1 MKKKLVY
8 AMLIAASMSLCA
20 CGGTTEAPA
29 NEEPVATEE
38 ATEETVE
45 EDAETEETDAEET
58 DAEET
63 DGEETDAE
71 ETDTEETDADAKA
84 GDEKAKEL
92 LDSIDR
98 DDMTYMKGECN
109 MSMTISAQGTEA
121 DTEISMKIEAD
132 HDYTHSFTDVT
143 TMGQTVSVE
152 TWMDNATGVSLSQ
165 TGDSTDWVKTESD
178 NAALADS
185 MGSFHMDESAIA
197 EYRMEEETDD
207 YYAVYVATNPGYM
220 NTLAEGQDVDYGDS
234 YCECVYYFDKETE
247 SLYEVDLAVNIDNS
261 AMSGYEVKD
270 YTISFVYDDLIFGE
284 TDKTVT
290 PPDGLF

>member
-45 EDAETEETDAEET
+45 EDAETEETETEETDAEET

-63 DGEETDAE
+63 DA
-71 ETDTEETDADAKA
+71 EETDADAEA

-98 DDMTYMKGECN
+98 DDMSYMSGVCT
-109 MSMTISAQGTEA
+109 MSMTITA
-121 DTEISMKIEAD
+121 DGQDVATDISMEIEAD

-143 TMGQTVSVE
+143 TLGQTVSVE
-152 TWMDNATGVSLSQ
+152 SWIDNATGVSLSQ
-165 TGDSTDWVKTESD
+165 TGDSTDWIKTESD

-197 EYRMEEETDD
+197 EYGMQEETDD
-207 YYAVYVATNPGYM
+207 YYAVYVVTNPGYM

-270 YTISFVYDDLIFGE
+270 YTISFVYEDLIFGE

>member
-8 AMLIAASMSLCA
+8 AMLVAASMSLCA
-20 CGGTTEAPA
+20 CGGTQEAPA

-38 ATEETVE
+38 TVE
-45 EDAETEETDAEET
+45 EDVEETEEGAETEETEEGAE
-58 DAEET
+58 
-63 DGEETDAE
+63 
-71 ETDTEETDADAKA
+71 TEETEVEETEEDAEASDA
-84 GDEKAKEL
+84 KAKEL
-92 LDSIDR
+92 LDSLDR
-98 DDMTYMKGECN
+98 DDMSYMKGECN

-121 DTEISMKIEAD
+121 ATEISMKIEAD
-132 HDYTHSFTDVT
+132 QDYSHSFTDVT

-165 TGDSTDWVKTESD
+165 TDDSTDWVKTEAD
-178 NAALADS
+178 NAALTDS
-185 MGSFHMDESAIA
+185 MGSFHMDEDAIA

-234 YCECVYYFDKETE
+234 YCECIYYFDKETE

-261 AMSGYEVKD
+261 AMEGYEVKD
-270 YTISFVYDDLIFGE
+270 YVISFVYEDLIFGE